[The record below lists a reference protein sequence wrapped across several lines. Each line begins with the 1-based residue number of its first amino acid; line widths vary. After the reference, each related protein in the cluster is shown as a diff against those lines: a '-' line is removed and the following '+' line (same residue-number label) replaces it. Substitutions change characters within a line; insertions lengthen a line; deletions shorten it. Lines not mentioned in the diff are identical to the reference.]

1 MKNPRFPAQAVLI
14 EGTLQLT
21 SYVPDTFGYA
31 CSSHQIVTTE
41 IYQLLAKQNTKQ
53 KTRNGGGG
61 DLLVVSVAFKNILL
75 PDLHALYRAPHEHN
89 RHVRKLD
96 RKVEMLSLLCFVSYE
111 QRISVIGT

>member
-61 DLLVVSVAFKNILL
+61 GLACCQRCIQEHFVARSTRFIQSPTRTQSSRKKVGPQGGDAFFVVF
-75 PDLHALYRAPHEHN
+75 
-89 RHVRKLD
+89 
-96 RKVEMLSLLCFVSYE
+96 CFL
-111 QRISVIGT
+111 